1 MSEGRVALAA
11 TATCATIKGRR
22 PKISALSVQ
31 NPNHGKQ
38 QDRKLIQISLHAN
51 PLERLCKLLLPWKIL
66 DSSKEKVLSET
77 SVEEEKNFNHIPI
90 LFQTYQQYTDAFE
103 PLMIEEM
110 KAGIL
115 SNLKSGEVQTS
126 HCQFSVLESFEKEG
140 ELTVLETDF
149 KISDR

>member
-31 NPNHGKQ
+31 N
-38 QDRKLIQISLHAN
+38 AN

>member
-1 MSEGRVALAA
+1 MSERIALAA
-11 TATCATIKGRR
+11 TSANATTIKGRR
-22 PKISALSVQ
+22 PKISSVQ

-38 QDRKLIQISLHAN
+38 QSQKLIQITLYAN

-66 DSSKEKVLSET
+66 DLSSKENVLADSSGE
-77 SVEEEKNFNHIPI
+77 VECTFNHIPI
-90 LFQTYQQYTDAFE
+90 LFQTYQQYVDAFE

-115 SNLKSGEVQTS
+115 SNLKSGEAQTS
-126 HCQFSVLESFEKEG
+126 HCQFSVLESFEKVG